1 MGEVEGYGGDNVDLF
16 GVLASERGGVSL
28 FLFFSFF
35 FLSLGRSGMGN
46 SASKTD

>member
-1 MGEVEGYGGDNVDLF
+1 MGEITWISLGFWPAREGVF
-16 GVLASERGGVSL
+16 PC
-28 FLFFSFF
+28 FFSFPFF